1 MAESRSE
8 LEVEVVAS
16 DRFIW
21 SGGARL
27 VKARTTD
34 GDIGILPGHSP
45 VLALLAE
52 GEVAIEPVTGARVRV
67 QVSQGFFSVDHDRVV
82 IVADDATVAEG
93 TTAGAR

>member
-1 MAESRSE
+1 MADSRSE

-27 VKARTTD
+27 VKARTAD
-34 GDIGILPGHSP
+34 GDIGIMPGHTP

-52 GEVAIEPVTGARVRV
+52 GEVAIEPVTGSRVRV

-82 IVADDATVAEG
+82 IVADDATVTDGAEAG
-93 TTAGAR
+93 TR

>member
-1 MAESRSE
+1 MADSASE

-21 SGGARL
+21 SGGARM

-34 GDIGILPGHSP
+34 GDIGIMPGHTP

-52 GEVAIEPVTGARVRV
+52 GEVAIEPVTGSRVRV

-82 IVADDATVAEG
+82 IVADDATVADG
-93 TTAGAR
+93 AGAGSR

>member
-1 MAESRSE
+1 MADSRSE

-34 GDIGILPGHSP
+34 GDIGIMPGHTP

-52 GEVAIEPVTGARVRV
+52 GEVAIEPASGSRVRV

-82 IVADDATVAEG
+82 IVADDATVVDGVEAG
-93 TTAGAR
+93 TR